1 MQKCQVISG
10 LSRGSL
16 LSYKTVGIPKSIGL
30 DILLWNLMIEL
41 ANTNDKIEK
50 AYLKFLRYSK
60 CVDFSEFERDS

>member
-1 MQKCQVISG
+1 M
-10 LSRGSL
+10 
-16 LSYKTVGIPKSIGL
+16 GIPKSIGL

-50 AYLKFLRYSK
+50 TYLKFLRYSK